1 MGPGDGV
8 DFLNEDVIMATCR
21 QDGRLLV
28 PDWPAKAAPIQ
39 MLKMAFSDSLRNPR
53 VPHALGIGEIW
64 STQTTLNERY
74 VYPLL
79 FCSEVGDFEAASW
92 KSLALTDPKLNN
104 SEEYLLYSH
113 SKADSG
119 FVVTSLL
126 KRSRDLIHIP
136 KLDVDQFMTFFMA
149 PLWTMEES
157 SSSSAFQ
164 KQPKIRKVALLG
176 EQEKYVPISRERIL
190 RVELSSEMHVTLQ
203 VIGAPGEVVS
213 MSLATLLLS
222 DDDVEDTD
230 WAIKQS
236 SCRIPDTNNRC
247 QIYFTT

>member
-28 PDWPAKAAPIQ
+28 PDVPAKAAPIQ

-79 FCSEVGDFEAASW
+79 FCSEVGDFEAVSW

-113 SKADSG
+113 SKESPAAASN

-149 PLWTMEES
+149 PLWTMES
-157 SSSSAFQ
+157 SSSSFQ
-164 KQPKIRKVALLG
+164 KQQKIRKVALLG

-190 RVELSSEMHVTLQ
+190 RVEWSSEMVSLQ

-213 MSLATLLLS
+213 MSLAIFRS
-222 DDDVEDTD
+222 DDDNVDHHWD
-230 WAIKQS
+230 IKQS
-236 SCRIPDTNNRC
+236 SCQIQDSRC
-247 QIYFTT
+247 QIYFNT

>member
-8 DFLNEDVIMATCR
+8 DFLNEKLIMRTCR

-28 PDWPAKAAPIQ
+28 PDWPARATPIQ
-39 MLKMAFSDSLRNPR
+39 MLKMAFSDGLRNPR
-53 VPHALGIGEIW
+53 VPHAFGIGEIW

-113 SKADSG
+113 SKESPAAAG
-119 FVVTSLL
+119 GNFVVTSLL

-149 PLWTMEES
+149 PLWTMES
-157 SSSSAFQ
+157 SSSFQ
-164 KQPKIRKVALLG
+164 KQQKIRKVALLG

-190 RVELSSEMHVTLQ
+190 RVEWSSEMVSLQ

-213 MSLATLLLS
+213 MSLAILRS
-222 DDDVEDTD
+222 DDNDNVDHHWD
-230 WAIKQS
+230 IKQS
-236 SCRIPDTNNRC
+236 SCQIQDSRC
-247 QIYFTT
+247 QIYFNT

>member
-1 MGPGDGV
+1 
-8 DFLNEDVIMATCR
+8 MATCR

-28 PDWPAKAAPIQ
+28 PDVPAKAAPIQ

-79 FCSEVGDFEAASW
+79 FCSEVGDFEAVSW

-113 SKADSG
+113 SKESPAAASN

-149 PLWTMEES
+149 PLWTMES
-157 SSSSAFQ
+157 SSSFQ
-164 KQPKIRKVALLG
+164 KQQKIRKVALLG

-213 MSLATLLLS
+213 MSLAILRS
-222 DDDVEDTD
+222 DDNDNVDHHWD
-230 WAIKQS
+230 IKQS
-236 SCRIPDTNNRC
+236 SCQIQDSRC
-247 QIYFTT
+247 QIYFNT

>member
-1 MGPGDGV
+1 
-8 DFLNEDVIMATCR
+8 MATCR

-39 MLKMAFSDSLRNPR
+39 MLKMAFSDSLPNPR

-113 SKADSG
+113 SKLILIMNARESKSMSVHFEETDLK
-119 FVVTSLL
+119 FL
-126 KRSRDLIHIP
+126 KRSN
-136 KLDVDQFMTFFMA
+136 VNNQNM
-149 PLWTMEES
+149 
-157 SSSSAFQ
+157 Q
-164 KQPKIRKVALLG
+164 LL
-176 EQEKYVPISRERIL
+176 
-190 RVELSSEMHVTLQ
+190 
-203 VIGAPGEVVS
+203 A
-213 MSLATLLLS
+213 
-222 DDDVEDTD
+222 
-230 WAIKQS
+230 W
-236 SCRIPDTNNRC
+236 
-247 QIYFTT
+247 

>member
-8 DFLNEDVIMATCR
+8 DFLNEKLIMRTCR

-28 PDWPAKAAPIQ
+28 PDWPARATPIQ
-39 MLKMAFSDSLRNPR
+39 MLKMAFSDGLRNPR
-53 VPHALGIGEIW
+53 VPHAFGIGEIW

-113 SKADSG
+113 TSTSNPANG

-126 KRSRDLIHIP
+126 KRSRDTIP
-136 KLDVDQFMTFFMA
+136 IPTLGIDQFMAFFMA
-149 PLWTMEES
+149 PLWTMERGSDDDQE
-157 SSSSAFQ
+157 Q
-164 KQPKIRKVALLG
+164 IRVALLG
-176 EQEKYVPISRERIL
+176 EEGKYVPISRERIL
-190 RVELSSEMHVTLQ
+190 RLEFGRNMITVQATGSPDEF
-203 VIGAPGEVVS
+203 VS
-213 MSLATLLLS
+213 MSLAIGSLTN
-222 DDDVEDTD
+222 DND
-230 WAIKQS
+230 WDLQKS
-236 SCRIPDTNNRC
+236 SCRVQENNQC
-247 QIYFTT
+247 QIRFIL